1 MYSMVLTKQMEQVW
15 GEMTSHD
22 SQVHNTIWIL
32 NVDLVPWPLKVNLS
46 DSTLSLSKRL
56 FLHTSNSTQ
65 ESGPQVY
72 PPLSMVTVEM

>member
-1 MYSMVLTKQMEQVW
+1 MMYGLTKQTEQVW

-22 SQVHNTIWIL
+22 SQVYDNTIWIL
-32 NVDLVPWPLKVNLS
+32 NVGQVLCPLKVNLPNT
-46 DSTLSLSKRL
+46 TLSLSKRL

-65 ESGPQVY
+65 ECGPQVY